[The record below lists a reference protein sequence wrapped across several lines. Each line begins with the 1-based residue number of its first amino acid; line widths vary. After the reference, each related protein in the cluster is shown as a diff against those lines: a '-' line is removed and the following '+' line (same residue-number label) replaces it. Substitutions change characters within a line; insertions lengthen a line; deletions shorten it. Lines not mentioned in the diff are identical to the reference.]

1 MIIDVIFFGIFVYT
15 FYVGFSRGII
25 KTVFT
30 AISVAIGLLAAI
42 KLTPF
47 VAIPLEAA
55 INASSTIVY
64 ILAFILTFFFV
75 MLLFRLI
82 AGLLEGFIDAADLEI
97 LNKFAG
103 GILFSALGVLVYS
116 GILIFSKK
124 AGLLTPESVSTSAF
138 FPYLEVFPSKIS
150 AIATKIFPFLESL
163 WGSTVDVMDNA
174 KETLENPDTT
184 NVRGF

>member
-1 MIIDVIFFGIFVYT
+1 MVIDVIFFGILVYT

-30 AISVAIGLLAAI
+30 GISVAVGVLAAV

-47 VAIPLEAA
+47 IAISLEAA
-55 INASSTIVY
+55 ITASSTVVY

-82 AGLLEGFIDAADLEI
+82 AGLVEGFIDAADLEI

-103 GILFSALGVLVYS
+103 GILFSALGILVYS
-116 GILIFSKK
+116 GILIFFKK
-124 AGLLTPESVSTSAF
+124 AGLLTPESISLSAF
-138 FPYLEVFPSKIS
+138 FPYLEVFPSRIS
-150 AIATKIFPFLESL
+150 TVATRIFPFLDSL
-163 WGSTVDVMDNA
+163 WHSTVNIMDNA
-174 KETLENPDTT
+174 KDTLENTDTT

>member
-30 AISVAIGLLAAI
+30 GISVAVGLLAAI

-47 VAIPLEAA
+47 VAISLEAA
-55 INASSTIVY
+55 ITASSTIVY
-64 ILAFILTFFFV
+64 ILAFLLTFFFV
-75 MLLFRLI
+75 MLFIRLV
-82 AGLLEGFIDAADLEI
+82 AGLLEGIIDKANLEM

-116 GILIFSKK
+116 GILIFLKK
-124 AGLLTPESVSTSAF
+124 AQLLTAEATDVSAF

-150 AIATKIFPFLESL
+150 TIATRIFPFLESL
-163 WGSTVDVMDNA
+163 WGSTVDVIDNA
-174 KETLENPDTT
+174 KDTLENTDTT
-184 NVRGF
+184 NVQGF